1 MLPPAAS
8 VAGSVPAF
16 TLKVA
21 LDVLNSAIW
30 TAEVPLFVMATFR
43 YTGVPTFTSPKST
56 VEGLTTSAGVPELV
70 EEKGLVSDPHPVRP
84 RLIPIAA
91 TERAI
96 TAPVAR
102 LFELF
107 FLLDTPGRTGW
118 TFSSI
123 AKDKILRNANIGIT
137 CASGIWRSKSA
148 NAASPPHPAN
158 GGIDVYAA
166 LVTISRIVLA
176 EAAVQ
181 VTIVT
186 NGS

>member
-70 EEKGLVSDPHPVRP
+70 EEKGLVSDPQPESP
-84 RLIPIAA
+84 RLSAIAA
-91 TERAI
+91 IPRAI
-96 TAPVAR
+96 KDPAPHLLVL
-102 LFELF
+102 LFL
-107 FLLDTPGRTGW
+107 
-118 TFSSI
+118 
-123 AKDKILRNANIGIT
+123 
-137 CASGIWRSKSA
+137 
-148 NAASPPHPAN
+148 
-158 GGIDVYAA
+158 
-166 LVTISRIVLA
+166 
-176 EAAVQ
+176 
-181 VTIVT
+181 
-186 NGS
+186 

>member
-1 MLPPAAS
+1 MLPPADS

-16 TLKVA
+16 TVKVA
-21 LDVLNSAIW
+21 LDVFNSAIC
-30 TAEVPLFVMATFR
+30 TAEVLLFVMATFR
-43 YTGVPTFTSPKST
+43 YMGVPTFTSPKST

-84 RLIPIAA
+84 RVIPIAA
-91 TERAI
+91 TERVI

-107 FLLDTPGRTGW
+107 LLLETGL
-118 TFSSI
+118 TFSLT
-123 AKDKILRNANIGIT
+123 AKDKILRNANIAIT
-137 CASGIWRSKSA
+137 YASGIWRSKSA

-158 GGIDVYAA
+158 GEIDVYAA
-166 LVTISRIVLA
+166 LVTISRIVLDGTV
-176 EAAVQ
+176 VQ

>member
-1 MLPPAAS
+1 MLPPAAT
-8 VAGSVPAF
+8 VAGSVPPF
-16 TLKVA
+16 TVKVA
-21 LDVLNSAIW
+21 LDVLNSDIC
-30 TAEVPLFVMATFR
+30 TAEAPLLVMATLR

-56 VEGLTTSAGVPELV
+56 VEGLTTSAGVSELV

-107 FLLDTPGRTGW
+107 FLLDTSGTTGL
-118 TFSSI
+118 TFSLT

-148 NAASPPHPAN
+148 NAASPPQPAT
-158 GGIDVYAA
+158 GEIDVYAA
-166 LVTISRIVLA
+166 LVTISRIVLD
-176 EAAVQ
+176 EAVVQ

-186 NGS
+186 NG